1 MNLLRLFSRTPSA
14 PAARERLQVL
24 LAHERAAVGDSDL
37 VTKLR
42 DEILRV
48 ISKHMQ
54 IDDDKVSVK
63 MERGAKVSTLAVD
76 IEIPFEAG
84 AKRPATKA
92 AWSHIDAKRAE
103 RLPSTAERLKNAL
116 FLDIEW
122 WAKNGAKATEAY
134 TAMIKG

>member
-1 MNLLRLFSRTPSA
+1 MSFFRLFTRSQSA

-48 ISKHMQ
+48 SSKHKQ

-63 MERGAKVSTLAVD
+63 MERGPQVSTLAVD
-76 IEIPFEAG
+76 IEIPFDASR
-84 AKRPATKA
+84 KDMRRKKA
-92 AWSHIDAKRAE
+92 A
-103 RLPSTAERLKNAL
+103 
-116 FLDIEW
+116 
-122 WAKNGAKATEAY
+122 
-134 TAMIKG
+134 

>member
-1 MNLLRLFSRTPSA
+1 MSFFRLFTRSQSA

-48 ISKHMQ
+48 VAKHMQ

-63 MERGAKVSTLAVD
+63 MERGPQVSTLAVD
-76 IEIPFEAG
+76 IEIPFDA
-84 AKRPATKA
+84 ARKDMRRKKA
-92 AWSHIDAKRAE
+92 A
-103 RLPSTAERLKNAL
+103 
-116 FLDIEW
+116 
-122 WAKNGAKATEAY
+122 
-134 TAMIKG
+134 